1 MSPTLKLLSLG
12 LMAILIVVLLV
23 RMIVRWLRD
32 RRALAAA
39 SRTPYRVPPQ
49 TPSAVEPVGTSAA
62 APASF
67 EDTTRPTTAAA
78 TTPPEIAADAAP
90 SVGSTAAASVPAPL
104 FGPVG
109 SPRET
114 GPADPLRADDLPFA
128 DTSDYAF
135 GRLTPLLAAMLPE
148 SPDKKRR
155 MQRTLANA
163 GYYTPHAWHNLA
175 AVRYLGIVI
184 PILVFGA
191 LLVIVPPRLEALVLG
206 ALVVF
211 PILGYSLPA
220 LMVQNQATAR
230 LREIEQAM
238 PDMLDMLNMC
248 VSQGMTL
255 PQSLERV
262 GQELRGVYPDLA
274 KELSIVSDQGRIA
287 GLPAALAS
295 FANRVDTPEV
305 QTFTS
310 LLIQTERMGTSVSR
324 ALADYSENIRES
336 LRQRADRKANSAAFK
351 LLFPTVLCLM
361 PAVFLFLLGPA
372 IVQLHDFYL
381 SGGTDTIRRGA
392 AAVLE
397 NDNQQP

>member
-1 MSPTLKLLSLG
+1 MSPTLKLVSLA

-23 RMIVRWLRD
+23 RMVVRWLRD

-39 SRTPYRVPPQ
+39 SRTPFRVPP
-49 TPSAVEPVGTSAA
+49 PEPAVGEAVEISAGAVAASGAA
-62 APASF
+62 APPSNASAVVSPGAAL
-67 EDTTRPTTAAA
+67 ETA
-78 TTPPEIAADAAP
+78 PPAGE
-90 SVGSTAAASVPAPL
+90 ASVPGASAPR
-104 FGPVG
+104 VG
-109 SPRET
+109 LVVQSHDA
-114 GPADPLRADDLPFA
+114 GSVNPLRAEDLPFA

-135 GRLTPLLAAMLPE
+135 GGLTPLLAAMLPE
-148 SPDKKRR
+148 SAAKK
-155 MQRTLANA
+155 QRFQRALANA
-163 GYYTPHAWHNLA
+163 GYYTPHAWHNFA
-175 AVRYLGIVI
+175 AMRYLGIVI

-220 LMVQNQATAR
+220 LMVQSQAASR

-262 GQELRGVYPDLA
+262 GHELRGVYPDLA

-324 ALADYSENIRES
+324 ALADYSQNIRES

-372 IVQLHDFYL
+372 IVQLHDFYK
-381 SGGTDTIRRGA
+381 SGGTETIRRGA

-397 NDNQQP
+397 DEVQQP

>member
-12 LMAILIVVLLV
+12 LMALLIVVLLV
-23 RMIVRWLRD
+23 RMVVRWLRD

-39 SRTPYRVPPQ
+39 SRTPSRVPSP
-49 TPSAVEPVGTSAA
+49 PPAAVEPVATSVGAAADSGAA
-62 APASF
+62 APRSNASAVVPPGVAA
-67 EDTTRPTTAAA
+67 ETAPSTGSPTAAR
-78 TTPPEIAADAAP
+78 T
-90 SVGSTAAASVPAPL
+90 PAP
-104 FGPVG
+104 GVG
-109 SPRET
+109 VAERGSD
-114 GPADPLRADDLPFA
+114 GHALDPLRAEDLPFA

-135 GRLTPLLAAMLPE
+135 GGLTPLLAAMLPE
-148 SPDKKRR
+148 SPEKKQRF
-155 MQRTLANA
+155 QRTLANA
-163 GYYTPHAWHNLA
+163 GYYTPHAWHNFA

-191 LLVIVPPRLEALVLG
+191 LLVMVPPRLESLVLG

-220 LMVQNQATAR
+220 LMVQSQAASR

-262 GQELRGVYPDLA
+262 GRELRDVYPDLA
-274 KELSIVSDQGRIA
+274 KELSIVSAQGRIA
-287 GLPAALAS
+287 GLPAALSS

-310 LLIQTERMGTSVSR
+310 LLVQTERMGTSVSR
-324 ALADYSENIRES
+324 ALADYSQNIRES

-372 IVQLHDFYL
+372 IVQLHDFYK
-381 SGGTDTIRRGA
+381 SGGTETIRRGA

-397 NDNQQP
+397 DEQP